1 MIYLII
7 LLESILIIFWLD
19 TEHDTSGSYS
29 ATIMIV
35 NSQSYSSTSK
45 YNSLDIV
52 GNNILIFDKIP
63 DKEKLSIW
71 LDSSLKDEML
81 SYSPNIQIMEE
92 FFSDRVEDNGKF
104 KSSFLN
110 YLRETHDEYIG
121 TLITKEEFEEKISN
135 PSSFSISDY

>member
-19 TEHDTSGSYS
+19 IEHDTFGSYS
-29 ATIMIV
+29 ATTMIV
-35 NSQSYSSTSK
+35 NSQSYSSANK

-52 GNNILIFDKIP
+52 GNNILIFDKIS
-63 DKEKLSIW
+63 DEEKLSLW
-71 LDSSLKDEML
+71 LKSSLNDEML
-81 SYSPNIQIMEE
+81 TYSPNIQIMEE

-110 YLRETHDEYIG
+110 YMRETHDEYIG

-135 PSSFSISDY
+135 PSSFLVSDY

>member
-19 TEHDTSGSYS
+19 IEHDTSGSYS
-29 ATIMIV
+29 TATMII
-35 NSQSYSSTSK
+35 NSQSYSSSNK

-52 GNNILIFDKIP
+52 GNNILIFDKIS
-63 DKEKLSIW
+63 DEEKLSIW
-71 LDSSLKDEML
+71 LKSSLNDEML
-81 SYSPNIQIMEE
+81 TYSPNIQIMEE

-110 YLRETHDEYIG
+110 YMRETHDEYIG

-135 PSSFSISDY
+135 PSSFLVSDY